1 MNVIVSLFIEN
12 HPSMDKKS
20 RRLLSFSLSSINW
33 VSFCPLE
40 CYPYLPWRSPLSLPK
55 CSYCQLLENCLQFS
69 TTRNILPRNITLN
82 GPFPLEGCSNNFFM
96 KYLIRNDDI
105 NVQELEDELT
115 YHYKDEDFESIETDF
130 EDPINV

>member
-1 MNVIVSLFIEN
+1 MKRKEPFELTKMFLL
-12 HPSMDKKS
+12 PSARKLLAIFNDKKYFAKKYYIEWTFLI
-20 RRLLSFSLSSINW
+20 RRVF
-33 VSFCPLE
+33 E
-40 CYPYLPWRSPLSLPK
+40 
-55 CSYCQLLENCLQFS
+55 QL
-69 TTRNILPRNITLN
+69 
-82 GPFPLEGCSNNFFM
+82 FM